1 MRRLGWQQWLVL
13 GLFLAALGVA
23 GLFGVRAV
31 RRAAY
36 WRAHRDVMIRP
47 WMSVPYVAHSYR
59 VPPRVLYEAVGLKA
73 QPPPDRRPLRLIA
86 REQNRPVEELVG
98 ELERAI
104 ERERELHPPPPHTQ
118 RARPSDGG
126 APP

>member
-23 GLFGVRAV
+23 GLFGVRAF

-36 WRAHRDVMIRP
+36 WRAHRDVVIRP

-59 VPPRVLYEAVGLKA
+59 VPPRVLYEAVGLKP

-86 REQNRPVEELVG
+86 REQNRPVEALIGALQE
-98 ELERAI
+98 AI
-104 ERERELHPPPPHTQ
+104 AREREAHPPPP
-118 RARPSDGG
+118 RPRSKPFEGG
-126 APP
+126 TPP

>member
-23 GLFGVRAV
+23 GLFGVRAF

-36 WRAHRDVMIRP
+36 WRAHRDVVIRP

-59 VPPRVLYEAVGLKA
+59 VPPRVLYEAVGLKP
-73 QPPPDRRPLRLIA
+73 QPQPDRRPLRLIA
-86 REQNRPVEELVG
+86 REQNRAVEELVG
-98 ELERAI
+98 ALQEAI
-104 ERERELHPPPPHTQ
+104 AREREAHPPTPRPRSKPFEGGTPP
-118 RARPSDGG
+118 
-126 APP
+126 

>member
-13 GLFLAALGVA
+13 SLFLLALVVA

-36 WRAHRDVMIRP
+36 WRNHRDVAIRP

-59 VPPRVLYEAVGLKA
+59 IPPHVLYEALGLRPA
-73 QPPPDRRPLRLIA
+73 PPPDRLPLRVIA
-86 REQNRPVEELVG
+86 REQNRTVAELIS
-98 ELERAI
+98 ELQDAI
-104 ERERELHPPPPHTQ
+104 AREREAHPPPPS
-118 RARPSDGG
+118 RAKPFEGG
-126 APP
+126 TPP

>member
-13 GLFLAALGVA
+13 GLFLAALAVA

-36 WRAHRDVMIRP
+36 WRGHRDVPIRP

-59 VPPRVLYEAVGLKA
+59 VPPRVLYEALGLKP

-86 REQNRPVEELVG
+86 REENRPVEELINTLQ
-98 ELERAI
+98 ETI
-104 ERERELHPPPPHTQ
+104 TRERESHPPPPGR
-118 RARPSDGG
+118 RAKPFEGG
-126 APP
+126 VPP

>member
-1 MRRLGWQQWLVL
+1 MRKLGWQQWLVL
-13 GLFLAALGVA
+13 GLFLAALLVA

-36 WRAHRDVMIRP
+36 WRGHRDVPVRP
-47 WMSVPYVAHSYR
+47 WMSIPYVAHSYR
-59 VPPRVLYEAVGLKA
+59 VPARALYEAVGLKP

-86 REQNRPVEELVG
+86 REQGRPVEELIN
-98 ELERAI
+98 ELQEAVARERAS
-104 ERERELHPPPPHTQ
+104 RPPPPQ
-118 RARPSDGG
+118 RAKPSDGG

>member
-23 GLFGVRAV
+23 GLFGVRAF

-36 WRAHRDVMIRP
+36 WRAHRDVVIRP

-59 VPPRVLYEAVGLKA
+59 VPPRVLYEALGLKP

-98 ELERAI
+98 ALQEAI
-104 ERERELHPPPPHTQ
+104 AREREAHPPPHSQ
-118 RARPSDGG
+118 RAKPFEGG

>member
-13 GLFLAALGVA
+13 SLFLLALVVA

-36 WRAHRDVMIRP
+36 WRSHRDVVIRP

-59 VPPRVLYEAVGLKA
+59 VPPNVLYEAIGIPL
-73 QPPPDRRPLRLIA
+73 QSHDRRPIRDIA
-86 REQNRPVEELVG
+86 REQNRSVEEVIATLQNAIAR
-98 ELERAI
+98 ERADN
-104 ERERELHPPPPHTQ
+104 
-118 RARPSDGG
+118 PSGSQSPSPG
-126 APP
+126 RSP